1 MAIKKTTYITA
12 YITVSDRGEAERIAR
27 GLLEA
32 RLVACVN
39 ILPEVRSLYWWEGR
53 IGESQEYVL
62 IAKSIP
68 AHQEGIL
75 AKVRELHGYRV
86 PCVVF
91 WPLSG
96 GNPDFLAWIEKE
108 TGHA

>member
-1 MAIKKTTYITA
+1 MPMNPTCISA
-12 YITVSDRGEAERIAR
+12 YMTVKDREEAERIAR
-27 GLLEA
+27 ALLEA

-39 ILPEVRSLYWWEGR
+39 ILEDMRSLYWWEGR
-53 IGESQEYVL
+53 IEASRECLL
-62 IAKSIP
+62 IAKSVP
-68 AHQEGIL
+68 DHQEGIL
-75 AKVRELHGYRV
+75 AKVKELHGYQV

-96 GNPDFLAWIEKE
+96 GNPDFLAWIGKE